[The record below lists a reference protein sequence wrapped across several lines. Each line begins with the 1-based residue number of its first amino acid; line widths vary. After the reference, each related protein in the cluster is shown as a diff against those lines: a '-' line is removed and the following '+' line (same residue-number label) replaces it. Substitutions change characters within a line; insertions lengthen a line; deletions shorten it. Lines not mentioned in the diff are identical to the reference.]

1 MKELWGRYSA
11 EQKRILRL
19 TGILVCVLLI
29 LGILY
34 GRLHGGQPVLQ
45 LQRPDPGEPEEDVAL
60 DITLADDAGEKG
72 TMHWEGKLA
81 ERQLPAEEAEELIAR
96 AFEQIEEEMFY
107 EQEDDGHVV
116 TGLKIPKSVGVVQI
130 HCTADPE
137 VFDADWKVIPG
148 RIREE
153 TIVAL
158 DLYAT
163 AGQVSKVLQR
173 IVVVRSAELPPM
185 ERALM
190 NLTDR
195 LQELFRSDPA
205 KEVLLP
211 EEADGFQITYMRQE
225 ENPLLSFAG
234 LILVVWIMLFVVYR
248 NRNEEAKKARQRE
261 LELAYA
267 DFVSQFVILLGA
279 GMTLAGIFR
288 KLAAASGITDAL
300 GTEIRCAVA
309 DLENGRTEKEVYQ
322 AFGRRTESLRYIRF
336 SSILTQNLRK
346 GTGGLEERL
355 NQEMLEAMQERKM
368 AGKAAGEVAGTKILV
383 PMMVQLMLILLLVM
397 IPVFM
402 SV

>member
-195 LQELFRSDPA
+195 LQDGYETDYLATYVTRRIMETHGMIKLSDLADETGYTDRYLRKVMGQKLGMRMKTFSQIVQMQWSYHLGCEELS
-205 KEVLLP
+205 E
-211 EEADGFQITYMRQE
+211 
-225 ENPLLSFAG
+225 
-234 LILVVWIMLFVVYR
+234 
-248 NRNEEAKKARQRE
+248 
-261 LELAYA
+261 
-267 DFVSQFVILLGA
+267 
-279 GMTLAGIFR
+279 
-288 KLAAASGITDAL
+288 
-300 GTEIRCAVA
+300 
-309 DLENGRTEKEVYQ
+309 
-322 AFGRRTESLRYIRF
+322 
-336 SSILTQNLRK
+336 QNLALLAQMCGYYDQSHMNASYK
-346 GTGGLEERL
+346 KLTG
-355 NQEMLEAMQERKM
+355 MLPRDAFTLY
-368 AGKAAGEVAGTKILV
+368 V
-383 PMMVQLMLILLLVM
+383 
-397 IPVFM
+397 
-402 SV
+402 